1 MIDTVIFDLSEVYL
15 KGMYG
20 IGHAL
25 QSSLKRSHHNIH
37 RVLFFSKHTENYFHG
52 KISEDAFWTNV
63 IKENNWGASVDNL
76 KKAVRDNFTEIP
88 GTRNI
93 IEKLHE
99 KGLKLGLLSVHGKE
113 WIDYCERT
121 FDYHKLFDK
130 TMYSYQ
136 VGVSKPNAR
145 AYQLILKELDS
156 KPEISLF
163 VDDSRTNI
171 TAAKRLGMSAIRFR
185 NSQQL
190 REDLKGY
197 CIEV

>member
-1 MIDTVIFDLSEVYL
+1 
-15 KGMYG
+15 MYG

-25 QSSLKRSHHNIH
+25 QSYLKRSHHNIH

-52 KISEDAFWTNV
+52 KISEDAFWANV
-63 IKENNWGASVDNL
+63 IKENKWGASVDDL

-93 IEKLHE
+93 IEELGE
-99 KGLKLGLLSVHGKE
+99 QDYKLGLLSVHGRE
-113 WIDYCERT
+113 WIDYCESR

-130 TMYSYQ
+130 VMYSYQ
-136 VGVSKPNAR
+136 VGVSKPDAR
-145 AYQLILKELDS
+145 AYQLILKELNS

-163 VDDSRTNI
+163 VDDSKTNT
-171 TAAKRLGMSAIRFR
+171 TAAKRVGMNAIRFR

-190 REDLKGY
+190 RQDLKSY
-197 CIEV
+197 DIEV